1 MRIIFYLIFSCLL
14 ITTNA
19 FSQSERS
26 VDDIL
31 SQCEVKKFHY
41 KLTTT
46 LYDAVVINMQFGQSE
61 VISNSDR
68 AVLKK
73 ADVFQVDLV
82 FSNFPKG
89 FDMTELN
96 KRRIKVVQSLR
107 KDAVSNTSI
116 KWNLIRQ
123 MRCKNEAEAK
133 VMFHGVVIHY
143 RKEQSS
149 DVSAIDYG
157 YIQEVLPLPVNR
169 DSTSTEKIKPL
180 SIAQAKKIRKKL
192 ADSTVLKVLDRNKW
206 ENLVVV
212 SDLTGSMSPFV
223 VQLILW
229 FKLNELEKRVS
240 HVTFFNDG
248 NFTPDIKKV
257 IGNTGG
263 IYHSKGGDYEDTRDL
278 ALKTIK
284 NGYGGDGPENDLEA
298 ILEAIERNPD
308 AKEIVLIAD
317 NFAPIKDMRLL
328 AKIKKPV
335 RVVLCGAVSGV
346 NIQYLQLARY
356 TKGSVHSME
365 KDLTDLAGMSEG
377 RTFEISG
384 KFFKIVDGQIT
395 TYNRVK

>member
-1 MRIIFYLIFSCLL
+1 MRIIFYLIFSGLL

-31 SQCEVKKFHY
+31 AQREVKKFHY

-143 RKEQSS
+143 RKEQSL

-257 IGNTGG
+257 IGNTG
-263 IYHSKGGDYEDTRDL
+263 
-278 ALKTIK
+278 
-284 NGYGGDGPENDLEA
+284 
-298 ILEAIERNPD
+298 
-308 AKEIVLIAD
+308 
-317 NFAPIKDMRLL
+317 
-328 AKIKKPV
+328 
-335 RVVLCGAVSGV
+335 
-346 NIQYLQLARY
+346 
-356 TKGSVHSME
+356 
-365 KDLTDLAGMSEG
+365 
-377 RTFEISG
+377 
-384 KFFKIVDGQIT
+384 
-395 TYNRVK
+395 

>member
-1 MRIIFYLIFSCLL
+1 MRILFFLILSSLL
-14 ITTNA
+14 LNTNA
-19 FSQSERS
+19 FSQTDRT

-31 SQCEVKKFHY
+31 AQREVKKFNY
-41 KLTTT
+41 TLTTN

-82 FSNFPKG
+82 FSNFPKN

-96 KRRIKVVQSLR
+96 KKRIKVVQNLR
-107 KDAVSNTSI
+107 RDAVSNSSI

-133 VMFHGVVIHY
+133 VMFHGIVIHY

-149 DVSAIDYG
+149 DVSVIDYG
-157 YIQEVLPLPVNR
+157 YIQKVLPSYVNG
-169 DSTSTEKIKPL
+169 DSTKKVKPL
-180 SIAQAKKIRKKL
+180 TIAEAKKIRKKL

-206 ENLVVV
+206 KNMVVV

-229 FKLNELEKRVS
+229 FKLNELDKRVS

-248 NFTPDIKKV
+248 NFTPDPRKI
-257 IGNTGG
+257 IGSTGG
-263 IYHSKGGDYEDTRDL
+263 IYHSKGGDYADTRDL

-298 ILEAIERNPD
+298 ILEAIERNPE

-328 AKIKKPV
+328 LKISKPV
-335 RVVLCGAVSGV
+335 HVVLCGSAAGV
-346 NIQYLQLARY
+346 NIQYLQLARS
-356 TKGSVHSME
+356 TGGSVHTIE
-365 KDLTDLAGMSEG
+365 KDLRDLSEMG
-377 RTFEISG
+377 EGKTFEISG

-395 TYNRVK
+395 RLNRKK